1 MKKTTFKCDET
12 KLNLFV
18 VFIRIICKKHKKD
31 VNVLDIIAWIVIS
44 VLFIVAFVGLVYP
57 IIPSVLFLLGGFIV
71 YGLFYSFSGLPWW
84 FWLIELL
91 FVALLFVADTISN
104 LVGVKKFGGSKAGM
118 WGSTIGLLIG
128 PFVIP
133 FVGIIV
139 GPFIG
144 AVIGE
149 LIVERSNLQQAIKV
163 GVGSVIGFLTSVVT
177 KGIIQVVMIV
187 LFFIA
192 I

>member
-1 MKKTTFKCDET
+1 M
-12 KLNLFV
+12 
-18 VFIRIICKKHKKD
+18 
-31 VNVLDIIAWIVIS
+31 DIIAWTLIIA
-44 VLFIVAFVGLVYP
+44 LFIIAFIGLVYP

-71 YGLFYSFSGLPWW
+71 YGLFYSFTELPWW

-91 FVALLFVADTISN
+91 FVALLFAADTVSN
-104 LVGVKKFGGSKAGM
+104 LIGVKKFGGSKAGM

-133 FVGIIV
+133 FAGIIA

-144 AVIGE
+144 AIIGE
-149 LIVERSNLQQAIKV
+149 LIVTRSNLQQAIKV
-163 GVGSVIGFLTSVVT
+163 GVGSVVGFLTSVVT
-177 KGIIQVVMIV
+177 KGIIQVIMIV

>member
-1 MKKTTFKCDET
+1 M
-12 KLNLFV
+12 
-18 VFIRIICKKHKKD
+18 
-31 VNVLDIIAWIVIS
+31 DIIAWILIIA
-44 VLFIVAFVGLVYP
+44 LFIVAFVGLIYP

-71 YGLFYSFSGLPWW
+71 YGLFYSFSDLPWW
-84 FWLIELL
+84 FWVIELL
-91 FVALLFVADTISN
+91 FVALLFAADTISN

-133 FVGIIV
+133 FAGIIA

-149 LIVERSNLQQAIKV
+149 LIVERSNIQQAIKV
-163 GVGSVIGFLTSVVT
+163 GVGSVIGF
-177 KGIIQVVMIV
+177 
-187 LFFIA
+187 
-192 I
+192 

>member
-1 MKKTTFKCDET
+1 ME
-12 KLNLFV
+12 
-18 VFIRIICKKHKKD
+18 
-31 VNVLDIIAWIVIS
+31 IIAWILIIA
-44 VLFIVAFVGLVYP
+44 LFIVAFVGLIYP

-71 YGLFYSFSGLPWW
+71 YGLFYSFSDLPWW
-84 FWLIELL
+84 FWVIELL
-91 FVALLFVADTISN
+91 FVALLFAADTISN

-133 FVGIIV
+133 FAGIIA

-149 LIVERSNLQQAIKV
+149 LIVERSNIQQAMKV

-177 KGIIQVVMIV
+177 KGMIQVVMIV